1 MLDFTPVSILP
12 YFLIMAFIFAT
23 AYVFRFMMPN
33 DFENENKNKKEIH
46 IQLTGLR
53 SILALSVFFHH
64 AVISYYF
71 YNGYVW
77 GPPPSQFY
85 TLLGQLPVAIFFS
98 ITSFLF
104 WTKAIHLKGK
114 VSYRQ
119 LISSRF
125 RRLIPAYLLAS
136 FVVFLI
142 IAIKSD
148 FVIRVPIHQL
158 IKECIIFLTTSGNVN
173 TINNLNP
180 SILGSGAFWTLRYE
194 WKFYFIL
201 PILAYALTTQIRLRF
216 LIGFV
221 SIFILFKV
229 LHNFHSMPH
238 SFLFIPGM
246 IAAHLFSNEKIRHKI
261 SRFNWLPYVGI
272 LSISLI
278 FIVCSTAYSYLSLIL
293 MFCFFV
299 SVLWMPKNFFVYKFL
314 TSKSS
319 IILGSISYS
328 TYILHS
334 FILTVFLSYIAKNYP
349 LFFSIGNNFW
359 IIIFFMSIF
368 VIFVSVLSFKFIEH
382 PFMKAIK
389 K

>member
-23 AYVFRFMMPN
+23 AYVFRFMMPHG
-33 DFENENKNKKEIH
+33 FENENKKEIH

-53 SILALSVFFHH
+53 GILALSVFFHH

-71 YNGYVW
+71 YNGYAW

-85 TLLGQLPVAIFFS
+85 TILGQLPVAIFFS
-98 ITSFLF
+98 ITGFLF
-104 WTKAIHLKGK
+104 WKKAIHLKGR

-119 LISSRF
+119 LLSSRI

-136 FVVFLI
+136 LIVFI
-142 IAIKSD
+142 IITVKSD
-148 FVIRVPIHQL
+148 FVLLVPIHQL
-158 IKECIIFLTTSGNVN
+158 VKEAVIFLTTSGNVH

-180 SILGSGAFWTLRYE
+180 SVLGSGAFWTLRYE

-201 PILAYALTTQIRLRF
+201 PILAYALTTQFRLRF
-216 LIGFV
+216 LIGLV

-261 SRFNWLPYVGI
+261 STFHWLSYVG
-272 LSISLI
+272 LGALFLI
-278 FIVCSTAYSYLSLIL
+278 FIFCTTAYSYLSLVL
-293 MFCFFV
+293 MFIFFM
-299 SVLWMPKNFFVYKFL
+299 SILWIPKDFFLYKL
-314 TSKSS
+314 LSTPPA
-319 IILGSISYS
+319 ILLGTVSYS

-334 FILTVFLSYIAKNYP
+334 FILTIVLSLITNNLPMFLSTGFNFWTTVFLT
-349 LFFSIGNNFW
+349 SILL
-359 IIIFFMSIF
+359 
-368 VIFVSVLSFKFIEH
+368 IFVSVLSFKFIEY
-382 PFMKAIK
+382 PFMKHQK
-389 K
+389 